1 MGSLKTS
8 YFLSLI
14 IEAEEEPYWS
24 FVSDDMDVETI
35 EIFQNNHLGG
45 TEQKSCSVWP
55 AEALAKN

>member
-14 IEAEEEPYWS
+14 IEAEEKPSWS

-45 TEQKSCSVWP
+45 TDQKGSSVWP
-55 AEALAKN
+55 AEALSKN

>member
-14 IEAEEEPYWS
+14 IEAEEKPYWS

-45 TEQKSCSVWP
+45 TEQKSCSV
-55 AEALAKN
+55 